1 MIKFIQENND
11 AVDAFEKEF
20 DTFRDVKEWVLQD
33 KREGY
38 GDVLAYGG
46 RFVGLSDE
54 QVSELNSLTYDDAI
68 TKI

>member
-1 MIKFIQENND
+1 MIKFVQPGND

-20 DTFRDVKEWVLQD
+20 GSFREAREWVLQD

-46 RFVGLSDE
+46 KFEGLTDE
-54 QVSELNSLTYDDAI
+54 QVTELNSLTYDDAI